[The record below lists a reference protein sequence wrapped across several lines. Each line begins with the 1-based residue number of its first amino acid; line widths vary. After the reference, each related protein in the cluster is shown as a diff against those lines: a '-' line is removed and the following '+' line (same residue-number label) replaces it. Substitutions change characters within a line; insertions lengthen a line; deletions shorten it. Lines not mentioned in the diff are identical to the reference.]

1 MIASG
6 TTGAAAT
13 LSEALGAAD
22 GAELGAGA
30 EGTAEA
36 TGWAGSADG
45 LSQPQVMNVTSSRD
59 LARGFTARIVARFRP
74 RGSTHPWTANVLYR
88 CMLLPSRLAVGSLLI
103 ATLTLAP
110 RLARAETTAARKE
123 PEATGAPKAEE
134 EEGVEHTIVVGAGG
148 DVDVD
153 LGDGSVH
160 GGVNAFVEW
169 NAVPGWLEL
178 ELGGS
183 VIPAD
188 KGVEVPVNLLA
199 KKPFRL
205 TSWSELLV
213 GIGPEVLTVST
224 PDAKGTYFGAVGA
237 LDFMFWPFG
246 ARVGLWAA
254 PEYSVVFHDGAQ
266 SAVGATGGVLLGW

>member
-6 TTGAAAT
+6 TVGT
-13 LSEALGAAD
+13 AAD
-22 GAELGAGA
+22 GSGALAAADGVELA
-30 EGTAEA
+30 EGGGVGAAGTADA
-36 TGWAGSADG
+36 AGGPESADG
-45 LSQPQVMNVTSSRD
+45 LSQPEVTRMASSKDR
-59 LARGFTARIVARFRP
+59 ARWLTG
-74 RGSTHPWTANVLYR
+74 VLYP
-88 CMLLPSRLAVGSLLI
+88 CMPLPSLPVLRPILVAALVV
-103 ATLTLAP
+103 AP
-110 RLARAETTAARKE
+110 RLAWA
-123 PEATGAPKAEE
+123 EATPATQPPETAGPPKAAEESKKTEEPKE

-178 ELGGS
+178 EVGAS

-188 KGVEVPVNLLA
+188 KGVEVPVGLLA

-205 TSWSELLV
+205 TPWSEVLV
-213 GIGPEVLTVST
+213 GIGPELLTVST
-224 PDAKGTYFGAVGA
+224 PDVKGTYFGAVGA

-246 ARVGLWAA
+246 ERVGLWAA

-266 SAVGATGGVLLGW
+266 SALGATGGVLLGW